1 MIHALIASLT
11 IGVSLVTACPAAARQ
26 DPIVPQSRFDEERL
40 PEITQA
46 HTSAIIACL
55 QSHPNDL
62 AERKACLERKRAEIC
77 AAYALDPAT
86 MTVGEIEQL
95 AYVFTPELAQ
105 RADER
110 IASLAA
116 TADAVGFTAA
126 MAIARR
132 PGKDDACSLLLRH
145 PGLAAYVQSG
155 GFRSLLSEVSRFS
168 AAQMRAASK
177 EIVALAGFFDPQQ
190 PVSLSGLADYLTIVG
205 KLGDTIEPASRES
218 LRQSLLSKAKEA
230 LTKTTSLQRQI
241 EEILEE
247 QGRDQDLKS
256 DAALVWPS
264 DAAFFRSMSEQIRAS
279 IATLEAMP
287 PAGTATGTP
296 PAEEKRP
303 PSP

>member
-1 MIHALIASLT
+1 MNFAPLASLAV
-11 IGVSLVTACPAAARQ
+11 GVALVTACPAAARQ

-40 PEITQA
+40 PEIQQA
-46 HTSAIIACL
+46 HIKAIMACM

-126 MAIARR
+126 VAIARR
-132 PGKDDACSLLLRH
+132 SGKDDACSLLLRH
-145 PGLAAYVQSG
+145 PGLAAFVQSG
-155 GFRSLLSEVSRFS
+155 GFLSLVVEVSRFS
-168 AAQMRAASK
+168 TAQMRAASK

-190 PVSLSGLADYLTIVG
+190 PVSLLGLADYLTIVG
-205 KLGDTIEPASRES
+205 KLGDTIEPAYRES

-230 LTKTTSLQRQI
+230 LTKITSMQRRI
-241 EEILEE
+241 EELLQE
-247 QGRDQDLKS
+247 QGRDEDLKS
-256 DAALVWPS
+256 DAAL
-264 DAAFFRSMSEQIRAS
+264 FRSMSEQIRGS

-287 PAGTATGTP
+287 PAGTTTGTP

>member
-1 MIHALIASLT
+1 MNFAPLASLSV
-11 IGVSLVTACPAAARQ
+11 GVALVMARPAAARQ
-26 DPIVPQSRFDEERL
+26 DPIVPSGRFDEERL
-40 PEITQA
+40 PEIQQA
-46 HTSAIIACL
+46 HTKAIMACM

-86 MTVGEIEQL
+86 MSVGEIEDL
-95 AYVFTPELAQ
+95 AFVFTPELAQ

-126 MAIARR
+126 MAMARR
-132 PGKDDACSLLLRH
+132 SGKDDACSLLLRH
-145 PGLAAYVQSG
+145 PGLAAYVQSK
-155 GFRSLLSEVSRFS
+155 GFWSLVSEVSRFS
-168 AAQMRAASK
+168 TAQMRAASK

-190 PVSLSGLADYLTIVG
+190 PGGHLGLADYLTIVG
-205 KLGDTIEPASRES
+205 RLGDTIEPASRES
-218 LRQSLLSKAKEA
+218 LRQSLLSKANEA
-230 LTKTTSLQRQI
+230 LTKIAGMQRRI
-241 EEILEE
+241 EELLEE
-247 QGRDQDLKS
+247 QGGDEDLKS
-256 DAALVWPS
+256 DAAL
-264 DAAFFRSMSEQIRAS
+264 FRSMSERIRAS
-279 IATLEAMP
+279 VATLEAMP